1 MKPCFNLC
9 CYTHSESI
17 LIRTFKLS
25 RCSRIFFQTRKTK
38 KISLS
43 FQNVAISFWPVHQPV
58 YVLER
63 SLLFVKSISL
73 PLASVSVLT
82 LFLCLS
88 TTQTFCSCNSHHWTE
103 ASLIWTSQQEWQSFE
118 DVKLSLL
125 FYTVPFRVSLIMLL
139 PSLFP
144 YFILP
149 FTVAIKNQLRWV
161 TIKWQEC
168 RREGRESWKIEE
180 FLQDKE
186 EYMRVNVK
194 KGPRKT
200 IVSWEVE
207 LKCTPPP

>member
-1 MKPCFNLC
+1 M
-9 CYTHSESI
+9 
-17 LIRTFKLS
+17 
-25 RCSRIFFQTRKTK
+25 FFQIQKTQQ
-38 KISLS
+38 ISKS
-43 FQNVAISFWPVHQPV
+43 FQNAAIGYWSVHQTCLSASTPT
-58 YVLER
+58 
-63 SLLFVKSISL
+63 FVRQSISL

-82 LFLCLS
+82 LFPCLS
-88 TTQTFCSCNSHHWTE
+88 TIQSFCSCTSHQWTE

-125 FYTVPFRVSLIMLL
+125 FYTVPFRVCLIMLL
-139 PSLFP
+139 PSLPP

-149 FTVAIKNQLRWV
+149 FTVAIKNQLRRV
-161 TIKWQEC
+161 NIKWQEC

-186 EYMRVNVK
+186 VYMRVNVK